1 MTQMFAYIPFKNGA
15 AEDVALE
22 YPDAAK
28 KIDPSAEVT
37 AVVAG
42 TGADLDKVAEAMTRI
57 YQHVSKIEHA

>member
-22 YPDAAK
+22 YRMRQ

-37 AVVAG
+37 AVVVAG
-42 TGADLDKVAEAMTRI
+42 TGADLWTKWPMP
-57 YQHVSKIEHA
+57 